1 MQFRGHPPLSRDAI
15 FRVLDLCHSAAAEI
29 LAHYH
34 NEATAG
40 LLRSKDDRSPLTRA
54 DLASHKIL
62 SEGLN
67 ALTPALPLLS
77 EESGPGEIRQRRNW
91 EAFWLVDPL
100 DGTREFLERSGE
112 FTINVALI
120 VAQRPVLGVLYE
132 PMTRSANLGIPGE
145 GAWRLRR
152 EGEHWTSTP
161 LQTRT
166 LSNDHMTVLASR
178 RHRNPRLD
186 LCLDFL
192 SASRTLERQ
201 NSGSALKFCDLAAGR
216 GDFYP
221 RFSPCSEW
229 DVAAGDAL
237 VCAAGGEVLG
247 LDGLP
252 LKYNARDTL
261 LSPHFIA
268 VGDRNAPVWSR
279 LLEALASHF

>member
-15 FRVLDLCHSAAAEI
+15 FRLLDLCHSAATEI
-29 LAHYH
+29 LAHY
-34 NEATAG
+34 NNAATAG

-54 DLASHKIL
+54 DLASHRIL
-62 SEGLN
+62 SEGLKT
-67 ALTPALPLLS
+67 LTPDLPLLS
-77 EESGPGEIRQRRNW
+77 EESKPEEIGRRRDW
-91 EAFWLVDPL
+91 DAFWMVDPL

-120 VAQRPVLGVLYE
+120 VAQRPVVGVLYE
-132 PMTRSANLGIPGE
+132 PMAKAANLGIPGE

-152 EGEHWTSTP
+152 EGDHWASVS
-161 LQTRT
+161 LQTRA
-166 LSNDHMTVLASR
+166 LPPNYMTVLASR

-186 LCLDFL
+186 LCLEIL
-192 SASRTLERQ
+192 SASHSLERQ

-247 LDGLP
+247 LNGRP
-252 LKYNARDTL
+252 LKYNARETL
-261 LSPHFIA
+261 LSPHFLA
-268 VGDRNAPVWSR
+268 VGDREAPLWR
-279 LLEALASHF
+279 TLLAALA